1 MSTSPNDNYYL
12 DKVDDVVKFLAR
24 YRLSISNR
32 FGLLNALEDDYRIV
46 IPNRNHAKVYTI
58 IYSPIPSPQSLIPN
72 PPNE

>member
-32 FGLLNALEDDYRIV
+32 FGLLNALEDDYRNAG
-46 IPNRNHAKVYTI
+46 NRKFHPAV
-58 IYSPIPSPQSLIPN
+58 SPLQVSSIFW
-72 PPNE
+72 